1 MGKRMMILNVP
12 MEIPSPDKAT
22 KGDVI
27 QYLNEIIEYYG
38 PPCEMCNHFSMICKK
53 SYRPRRYEMELGPY
67 SDWHIR
73 KFCTASNN
81 GCSGVDLS
89 KMGGDFIG
97 DISVLE
103 MFEESADAVL

>member
-22 KGDVI
+22 KGEVI
-27 QYLNEIIEYYG
+27 QYLNEIIEYHG

-73 KFCTASNN
+73 KFCQDFQAKEEDVDAENN
-81 GCSGVDLS
+81 KICAKVGHLFD
-89 KMGGDFIG
+89 D
-97 DISVLE
+97 
-103 MFEESADAVL
+103 SAQQYG

>member
-1 MGKRMMILNVP
+1 MKYFEDYNLSLTQRLGKI
-12 MEIPSPDKAT
+12 A
-22 KGDVI
+22 
-27 QYLNEIIEYYG
+27 
-38 PPCEMCNHFSMICKK
+38 
-53 SYRPRRYEMELGPY
+53 
-67 SDWHIR
+67 
-73 KFCTASNN
+73 TASNN

>member
-1 MGKRMMILNVP
+1 MKSSKAQIHAKYYK
-12 MEIPSPDKAT
+12 IP
-22 KGDVI
+22 
-27 QYLNEIIEYYG
+27 
-38 PPCEMCNHFSMICKK
+38 
-53 SYRPRRYEMELGPY
+53 
-67 SDWHIR
+67 
-73 KFCTASNN
+73 TASNN